1 MQIHYSNRF
10 INIKNLV
17 TALTVRL
24 HFLIIIHILMLK
36 QNGSVSFHNITII
49 VKEIAGLNL
58 PLSRLFVTYF
68 VLATVWLYESP
79 DTSYMIWFNKKIIEN
94 QNKKLAMA
102 KWKSVSEISGKT
114 FTHANGSKIYFFKF
128 YSWFLDLWI
137 ID

>member
-1 MQIHYSNRF
+1 MQIHYSTRF

-24 HFLIIIHILMLK
+24 HFLIMIHILMLK

-68 VLATVWLYESP
+68 VLATV
-79 DTSYMIWFNKKIIEN
+79 
-94 QNKKLAMA
+94 
-102 KWKSVSEISGKT
+102 
-114 FTHANGSKIYFFKF
+114 
-128 YSWFLDLWI
+128 
-137 ID
+137 

>member
-1 MQIHYSNRF
+1 MQIHYSTRF

-17 TALTVRL
+17 TALNVRL
-24 HFLIIIHILMLK
+24 DFLIIIHILMLK
-36 QNGSVSFHNITII
+36 QNGSVSLHNIPII

-58 PLSRLFVTYF
+58 PLSRFLLLILYWLQFDCTSHLTPVT
-68 VLATVWLYESP
+68 
-79 DTSYMIWFNKKIIEN
+79 WFDSIKKVIDN

-114 FTHANGSKIYFFKF
+114 FTQANGSKIYFFKF
-128 YSWFLDLWI
+128 YSWFLALWI